1 TQVEANADTG
11 AEIDL
16 ASPEFAA
23 RSEFSIEPT
32 DQQHQFVQLAD
43 GSIASISGC
52 FRARFNP
59 SEKPSTETL
68 RPRAHMKTFHI
79 LDGLTSDILLSR
91 HQIFEIY
98 AFVEQANAFSEMERP
113 DLHADP
119 HLIAWLNRW
128 RSKSGSRPIQYTSKV
143 VSEKYFAFWS
153 EIDVDDAREHRLHQ
167 QRKVK
172 ASRIPIQVDREVAE
186 DRESQRHDRYNQRR
200 QRRIQTHNAEMALL
214 GWNG

>member
-1 TQVEANADTG
+1 MTFLDITRTLTAHLHRLIRSSRPCEVALCPPRILNLNPPRHTLQCFINSTQVEANADTG

-113 DLHADP
+113 DLHADL

-128 RSKSGSRPIQYTSKV
+128 RSKSGSRPIQYTS
-143 VSEKYFAFWS
+143 S
-153 EIDVDDAREHRLHQ
+153 
-167 QRKVK
+167 
-172 ASRIPIQVDREVAE
+172 
-186 DRESQRHDRYNQRR
+186 
-200 QRRIQTHNAEMALL
+200 
-214 GWNG
+214 